1 VFCAERLLTD
11 DQRAAVERLGLRV
24 VAFVVVK
31 TGEVIE
37 RTMG

>member
-1 VFCAERLLTD
+1 MFCAELLLTD
-11 DQRAAVERLGLRV
+11 GQRAEEERFSLRV